1 MKKKKKTNK
10 NLQPNQVVCAE
21 MTGLDTSSVGKV
33 PSWHP
38 TFADDDSSSN
48 SSISIPFK
56 NNTRKKKKNTRW
68 EVYCSHVTTL
78 KEQGGLSAKT
88 NGGGKDTG
96 VAVYVTMP

>member
-56 NNTRKKKKNTRW
+56 NNTRKKKKKTPDGKSIVVMLRLLKSR
-68 EVYCSHVTTL
+68 EDYQPKPMEGEKTL
-78 KEQGGLSAKT
+78 GSQF
-88 NGGGKDTG
+88 
-96 VAVYVTMP
+96 M